1 MQHTEADQTLA
12 VERYLLG
19 DMTSSEMEQL
29 EEHLFLCPE
38 CADSV
43 KTGAM
48 FVENAR
54 AVFKEPAMQA
64 GPELIRQPVRSKPRS
79 WWKIFMAP
87 AFAAA
92 LAALVLH
99 QSAYIADVTAA
110 GLRSVGRGQFDAGLS
125 LGLKRWQV
133 YRRIILPQTV
143 RVMLPPMTS
152 QYVSVI
158 KNTSV
163 VALIGVADLTF
174 QTQQINVETFR
185 GFEAATAATLL
196 YMLVAGAVIG
206 AMTRLQRRQT
216 AMP

>member
-1 MQHTEADQTLA
+1 MDWAILWDYRAALAGGFAITLVVSA
-12 VERYLLG
+12 LAILGATLLGVLVGCLRGSGSYLLRRL
-19 DMTSSEMEQL
+19 TATYTEL
-29 EEHLFLCPE
+29 LRNLPLIVKLFFLY
-38 CADSV
+38 
-43 KTGAM
+43 
-48 FVENAR
+48 FV
-54 AVFKEPAMQA
+54 VGLPAL
-64 GPELIRQPVRSKPRS
+64 P
-79 WWKIFMAP
+79 
-87 AFAAA
+87 AA

-99 QSAYIADVTAA
+99 QSAYIADVTAT
-110 GLRSVGRGQFDAGLS
+110 GLRSIGRGQFDAGLS

-196 YMLVAGAVIG
+196 YMLAAGAVIAG
-206 AMTRLQRRQT
+206 MARLQRRQVVR
-216 AMP
+216 

>member
-1 MQHTEADQTLA
+1 MDWAILWQYRAALAEGFAITLA
-12 VERYLLG
+12 ISALGIVGATLVGVLVGCLRASGSYLLQRLTG
-19 DMTSSEMEQL
+19 TYTEL
-29 EEHLFLCPE
+29 LRNLPLIVKLFFLY
-38 CADSV
+38 
-43 KTGAM
+43 
-48 FVENAR
+48 FVLGL
-54 AVFKEPAMQA
+54 PA
-64 GPELIRQPVRSKPRS
+64 L
-79 WWKIFMAP
+79 P
-87 AFAAA
+87 AAI
-92 LAALVLH
+92 AALVLH

-110 GLRSVGRGQFDAGLS
+110 GLRSVGRGQLDAGLS

-133 YRRIILPQTV
+133 YRRVILPQTV

-196 YMLVAGAVIG
+196 YMLVAGAVIAG
-206 AMTRLQRRQT
+206 MTRLQRRQ
-216 AMP
+216 AMR

>member
-1 MQHTEADQTLA
+1 MDWAILWEYRAALAGGLVITLA
-12 VERYLLG
+12 VSALAILGATVVGVLVGCLRGSGSYLLQRL
-19 DMTSSEMEQL
+19 TATYTEL
-29 EEHLFLCPE
+29 LRNLPLIVKLFFLY
-38 CADSV
+38 
-43 KTGAM
+43 
-48 FVENAR
+48 FV
-54 AVFKEPAMQA
+54 VGLPAL
-64 GPELIRQPVRSKPRS
+64 P
-79 WWKIFMAP
+79 
-87 AFAAA
+87 AA

-174 QTQQINVETFR
+174 QTDRKRVVQGKSV
-185 GFEAATAATLL
+185 
-196 YMLVAGAVIG
+196 
-206 AMTRLQRRQT
+206 
-216 AMP
+216 

>member
-1 MQHTEADQTLA
+1 MDWAILWEYRAALAGGLAITLA
-12 VERYLLG
+12 VSALAIVGATIVGVLMGCLRGGGVYLLQR
-19 DMTSSEMEQL
+19 MTATYTEL
-29 EEHLFLCPE
+29 LRNLPLIVKLFFLY
-38 CADSV
+38 
-43 KTGAM
+43 
-48 FVENAR
+48 FVIGL
-54 AVFKEPAMQA
+54 PAL
-64 GPELIRQPVRSKPRS
+64 P
-79 WWKIFMAP
+79 
-87 AFAAA
+87 AA

-99 QSAYIADVTAA
+99 QSAYIADVTEA
-110 GLRSVGRGQFDAGLS
+110 GLRSVGRGQLDAGLS

-196 YMLVAGAVIG
+196 YMLVAGAVIAG
-206 AMTRLQRRQT
+206 MTRLQRRQT
-216 AMP
+216 MMR

>member
-1 MQHTEADQTLA
+1 MDWAILWEYRAALAGGLAITLA
-12 VERYLLG
+12 VSVLGIVGATIVGVLVGCLRGSGSYLLQR
-19 DMTSSEMEQL
+19 MTATYTEL
-29 EEHLFLCPE
+29 LRNLPLIVKLFFLY
-38 CADSV
+38 
-43 KTGAM
+43 
-48 FVENAR
+48 FVIGL
-54 AVFKEPAMQA
+54 PAL
-64 GPELIRQPVRSKPRS
+64 P
-79 WWKIFMAP
+79 
-87 AFAAA
+87 AA

-99 QSAYIADVTAA
+99 QSAYIADVTEA
-110 GLRSVGRGQFDAGLS
+110 GLRSVGRGQLDAGMS

-196 YMLVAGAVIG
+196 YMLVAGAVIAG
-206 AMTRLQRRQT
+206 MTRLQRRQT
-216 AMP
+216 MMR

>member
-1 MQHTEADQTLA
+1 MDWAILWEYREALAGGLVITLA
-12 VERYLLG
+12 VSALAILGATVVGVLAGCLRGSGSYLLQRL
-19 DMTSSEMEQL
+19 TTTYTEL
-29 EEHLFLCPE
+29 LRNLPLIVKLFFLY
-38 CADSV
+38 
-43 KTGAM
+43 
-48 FVENAR
+48 FV
-54 AVFKEPAMQA
+54 VGMPAL
-64 GPELIRQPVRSKPRS
+64 P
-79 WWKIFMAP
+79 
-87 AFAAA
+87 AA